1 MPDLKSYQMVS
12 IRQKVHVALKAA
24 GIKRGS
30 GRSYRN
36 EALRVVVSLDL
47 PGAEY
52 DFARGVVGEWL
63 EGK

>member
-1 MPDLKSYQMVS
+1 MNDLKDYQMVS
-12 IRQKVHVALKAA
+12 IRQKVHAALKAA
-24 GIKRGS
+24 GITRGS
-30 GRSYRN
+30 GRTYRN
-36 EALRVVVSLDL
+36 EALRVVVALDL

>member
-1 MPDLKSYQMVS
+1 MNDLKDY
-12 IRQKVHVALKAA
+12 QKVAIRRKVHSALSDK

-30 GRSYRN
+30 GLSYRN
-36 EALRVVVSLDL
+36 HALRVVVALDL

-52 DFARGVVGEWL
+52 EYARSVVGEWL